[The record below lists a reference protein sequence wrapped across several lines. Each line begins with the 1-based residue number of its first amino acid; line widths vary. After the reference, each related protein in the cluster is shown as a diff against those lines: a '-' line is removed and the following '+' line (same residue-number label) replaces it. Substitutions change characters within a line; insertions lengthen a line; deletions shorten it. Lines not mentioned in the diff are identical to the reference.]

1 MKLSKLESELYMRRN
16 FASSA
21 ASMSEA
27 AASSSKPSSDNEE
40 LFARLRSS
48 MEQVHTLKSALRES
62 QDSSDTMELEKAAL
76 EEAFKR
82 TIKVKPQTLAKAMEK
97 VE

>member
-1 MKLSKLESELYMRRN
+1 MSKLESELYMRRN

-21 ASMSEA
+21 AAMMSEA
-27 AASSSKPSSDNEE
+27 AAPNSSQSTSSDSEE

-82 TIKVKPQTLAKAMEK
+82 TIKVKPHTGSKS
-97 VE
+97 VD